1 MSSLK
6 ERIQAGKEGK
16 YKGLDNGLG
25 DINKYIYNILKGIY
39 TLIGGL
45 SGAAKTTLMDFMIL
59 NAIAYA
65 KKNNISLTIFYYC
78 FEIKE
83 ETKKLN
89 WLSVHIYQKY
99 KVIIPPQVI
108 GGLDGAKMTEY
119 EAKLVDA
126 EIEYIEQLFR
136 EIHFRFEPTN
146 PTGIYHELLEH
157 GENTG
162 TYVKEKYT
170 LQGEHKSRIIRWV
183 PNDPDSYT
191 LVAIDHIAL
200 AKREKNYGLKEN
212 IDKLSEYFVY
222 MRNICNMSFLVVQQF
237 NQSLN
242 SVDRMKMKGV
252 DLSPQQ
258 NDFKDSNNTY
268 ADCDVALGVMNP
280 WKMDF
285 KSYLGYDLSVMK
297 EKFRLVKVIKNRLG
311 RDNVAFGYAFNAESG
326 KFVSLPDPDD
336 IEMFGG
342 YAQYLT

>member
-1 MSSLK
+1 MSSLRG
-6 ERIQAGKEGK
+6 RIQDGIDGK

-25 DINKYIYNILKGIY
+25 DINKYIFNILRGIY

-59 NAIAYA
+59 KAIAHA
-65 KKNNISLTIFYYC
+65 KKDKIPLTIFYYC

-99 KVIIPPQVI
+99 GVVIPPQVI
-108 GGLDGAKMTEY
+108 GGLDGAKMTDY

-126 EIEYIEQLFR
+126 EIDYIEQLFK

-146 PTGIYHELLEH
+146 PTGIYHELFEY
-157 GENTG
+157 GDANG

-170 LQGEHKSRIIRWV
+170 LQGETKYRIVRWIA
-183 PNDPDSYT
+183 NDPTAYT

-200 AKREKNYGLKEN
+200 AKRERNYGLKEN
-212 IDKLSEYFVY
+212 IDKLSEYFVQ
-222 MRNICNMSFLVVQQF
+222 MRNICNMSFFVVQQF

-268 ADCDVALGVMNP
+268 ADCDIALGVMNP

-285 KSYLGYDLSVMK
+285 KRYLNHDLTILK

-311 RDNVAFGYAFNAESG
+311 RDNVAFGYAFNAEAG
-326 KFVSLPDPDD
+326 KFQCLPPADEVDL
-336 IEMFGG
+336 FGG
-342 YAQYLT
+342 YDKYLK